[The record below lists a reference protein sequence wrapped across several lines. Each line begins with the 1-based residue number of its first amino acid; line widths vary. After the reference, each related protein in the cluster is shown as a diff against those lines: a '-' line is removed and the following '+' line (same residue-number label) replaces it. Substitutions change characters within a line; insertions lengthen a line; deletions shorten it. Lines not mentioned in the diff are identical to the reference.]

1 MDSVLNGLPNHIRVT
16 GLDIPHTTPGRFPE
30 LSLQN
35 KQPPARH
42 LRVEVGNTAVNTGID
57 MEIND
62 VANPQL
68 SRRIPEL
75 SRRQN
80 PAQKPTSSYA
90 SPSYATAA
98 AALPPPS
105 SPYLDPAPNPPPS
118 YHLPPQLGHSFKC
131 PSLIG
136 TTRDPQNGHGS
147 TIHTIDGYTDV

>member
-68 SRRIPEL
+68 SRRIPKSATK
-75 SRRQN
+75 SRSETHFFICQPFLCYGGR
-80 PAQKPTSSYA
+80 PP
-90 SPSYATAA
+90 TAA
-98 AALPPPS
+98 LITIPRPRS
-105 SPYLDPAPNPPPS
+105 KPA
-118 YHLPPQLGHSFKC
+118 
-131 PSLIG
+131 SLI
-136 TTRDPQNGHGS
+136 PS
-147 TIHTIDGYTDV
+147 TSTARALL